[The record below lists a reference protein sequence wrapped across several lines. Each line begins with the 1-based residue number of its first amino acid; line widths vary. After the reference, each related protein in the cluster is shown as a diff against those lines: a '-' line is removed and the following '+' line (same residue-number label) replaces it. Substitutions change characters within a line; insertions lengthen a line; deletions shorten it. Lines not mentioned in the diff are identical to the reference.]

1 MGVTLPKD
9 MRFAGFRPSAI
20 KAGLQSIWKTG
31 SAEAFAQLKG
41 AGANVRERAI
51 LFEEL
56 LDRDLIEKSRR
67 GYQLTKG
74 GQAIAVGKAR
84 TRTPIARARMHI
96 DNLLERINAYNSD
109 PDGFL
114 FIDQVW
120 LFGSAMRGEDTVG
133 DVDIALSTSR
143 RPPYDKSYYLMQERV
158 EEVLQKR
165 GEIPAQHGSLLF
177 SGEEW
182 LMKKAIFGE
191 RRHPLLS
198 GVQTGTSD
206 LESIGAPCQLIY
218 DRSRGRVN
226 DPILPQHPKSEGQA
240 EGTPAPRQLPDLSP
254 APVRPMHARW
264 LYSYDG
270 RPEMVSPYDIFG
282 SWEIAEPLFPSF
294 PDGLKVMLAGDGSDA
309 EWTPKALNKKVDGRD
324 RVLLKVE
331 RFGEGTSVVLHRSIV
346 DGDEG
351 VQVIARLERAEMVGT
366 SNPAPVLFDD
376 ISRTIALLLATDA
389 HRVMRRQMD
398 IGEPKEV
405 SIIVDSSS
413 LKDPLSDRLGDDA
426 FGHLEARRVSIEP
439 DDWTGSPVRIE
450 MIDPALVA
458 PAPSM

>member
-74 GQAIAVGKAR
+74 GEAIAVGKAR

-198 GVQTGTSD
+198 GVQTGTGD

-226 DPILPQHPKSEGQA
+226 DPILPQHPKSEGRA

-254 APVRPMHARW
+254 DPVRPMHARW

-270 RPEMVSPYDIFG
+270 PERVSPYDIFG
-282 SWEIAEPLFPSF
+282 NWEIAEPLFPSF

-331 RFGEGTSVVLHRSIV
+331 RLGAGTSVVLHRSIV
-346 DGDEG
+346 DGDDG
-351 VQVIARLERAEMVGT
+351 VRVIARLERAQMVGT

-389 HRVMRRQMD
+389 QRVMRRQMD

-405 SIIVDSSS
+405 AIIVDSSS

-439 DDWTGSPVRIE
+439 DNWTGSPVRIE